1 MSLDT
6 VIGVLLGSAIS
17 IVATYL
23 THRLTE
29 KREKQKSEME
39 WEKEAISQIFSPLV
53 FILDKTRT
61 LFARIVALH
70 GTLQKMCETE
80 DKPEEAVLILNY
92 LTLERAEHY
101 PQALEDLLMHR
112 SGLIKSPQFYSD
124 LVVLQSYLS
133 TIISFLA
140 MLVSKSDKSPLE
152 LKQYLSTLGPI
163 VIQLDEAITGMR
175 RYSLAKTTRISKKY
189 EYEQYF
195 TEEKYSEL
203 EGYINE
209 ANKVMTGR
217 NVLDWP
223 LPLKLLSE
231 KEIDKNTRLK
241 EDQR

>member
-152 LKQYLSTLGPI
+152 LKQYFLH
-163 VIQLDEAITGMR
+163 
-175 RYSLAKTTRISKKY
+175 
-189 EYEQYF
+189 
-195 TEEKYSEL
+195 
-203 EGYINE
+203 
-209 ANKVMTGR
+209 
-217 NVLDWP
+217 
-223 LPLKLLSE
+223 
-231 KEIDKNTRLK
+231 
-241 EDQR
+241 